1 MLGVDGR
8 EGVEDACVLGRKP
21 VFIFVIHFHQPVG
34 QLGEVLER
42 LFENSYKPLMNTL
55 MKYRAP
61 VALHFSGPLL
71 LYAKEH
77 YPDFLELVRKSGDL
91 GFPEFV
97 GGAYSEAIL
106 PLIPIEDRV
115 EQVRKYKDLFRKLIG
130 DYPLKGFWLPE
141 RFWDQT
147 IPSVISRFGYEY
159 VFVDDQLLYSKGMK
173 WSDSKYLWVTED
185 SGKPIKLFFIDTE
198 IRYKLPWSPIPEV
211 VEYITRISGLEG
223 RPYVLWGSD
232 AEKFGEWKPWDVT
245 GRWLEEFLQVSARND
260 KYCILRPKDYLG
272 LGVPRGLTYLPHG
285 SYDKM
290 MEWSGGLVW
299 NFLTK
304 YSESN
309 NMHKKLIHV
318 RNKVLEAEARSN
330 SRLEDAWDYIHL
342 AECNDVYWHGL
353 FGGTYI
359 HHLRAEVYRNLIKA
373 ENIADEILGSYG
385 AKKIDFDFDG
395 KDEVLIEGES
405 LNAYVKPSDGGT
417 LFELDYR
424 ERGREC
430 NLANIMS
437 RYPETYLSDVPYY
450 THDTYRRALFR
461 DFIAEDVASLRE
473 WVSRGGGYTAGSLVS
488 VSYYTLSELRNSGVV
503 LRSRFKDLEIV
514 KEYYLSNST
523 LTTTYHLGNTSR
535 SGEVLLIEIP
545 FSPYSLNE
553 LRLEVSG
560 EVVEVGQY
568 VETNEFTLA
577 SESNVVKVRLS
588 EVVNLWSWKHVTL
601 SRTEKGVKE
610 SLQGLI
616 IALGL
621 RLGDLA
627 GGSFEITLH
636 TT

>member
-1 MLGVDGR
+1 MTVAEHEGR
-8 EGVEDACVLGRKP
+8 GNACSSERKP

-42 LFENSYKPLMNTL
+42 LFENCYKPLMNTL

-71 LYAKEH
+71 LYAKDH
-77 YPDFLELVRKSGDL
+77 YPDFLEHIRKSGDL

-115 EQVRKYKDLFRKLIG
+115 EQVRKYIELFRKLIG

-147 IPSVISRFGYEY
+147 IPPVISRFGYEY

-173 WSDSKYLWVTED
+173 WGDSKYLWITED
-185 SGKPIKLFFIDTE
+185 SGKPVKLFFIDTE

-211 VEYITRISGLEG
+211 VEYITKASELEG
-223 RPYVLWGSD
+223 SPYILWGSD
-232 AEKFGEWKPWDVT
+232 AEKFGEWRPWDVT
-245 GRWLEEFLQVSARND
+245 GRWLEEFLQVSMRSD
-260 KYCILRPKDYLG
+260 KYCMLRPRDYLR
-272 LGVPRGLTYLPHG
+272 LGVPKGLTYLPHG

-330 SRLEDAWDYIHL
+330 SRLEDAWDHIHL

-359 HHLRAEVYRNLIKA
+359 HHLRAEVYRNLIRA
-373 ENIADEILGSYG
+373 ENIADRILGSYG
-385 AKKIDFDFDG
+385 TKKTDFDFDG
-395 KDEVLIEGES
+395 VDEVLIEGES

-417 LFELDYR
+417 IFELDYR
-424 ERGREC
+424 ERGKEC
-430 NLANIMS
+430 NLINIMS
-437 RYPETYLSDVPYY
+437 RYPETYLSDIPYY

-461 DFIAEDVASLRE
+461 DFIVRNVASLRE
-473 WVSRGGGYTAGSLVS
+473 WVSRGGGYTAEDLVS
-488 VSYYTLSELRNSGVV
+488 ITDYVLSELRNSSMV
-503 LRSRFKDLEIV
+503 LRSRLKGLEIV
-514 KEYYLSNST
+514 KEYRLSGST
-523 LTTTYHLGNTSR
+523 LTTTYYLGETPR
-535 SGEVLLIEIP
+535 SDEVLLIEFP

-553 LRLEVSG
+553 LRLEVDG
-560 EVVEVGQY
+560 EVVEAGQY
-568 VETNEFTLA
+568 AETNDFTVV
-577 SESNVVKVRLS
+577 SESNAIKVRLS

-616 IALGL
+616 IVLGL
-621 RLGDLA
+621 RVGDLA
-627 GGSFEITLH
+627 GRNLRITLQA
-636 TT
+636 T